1 MSFTAPVINWA
12 GLGPVLIILGAGLL
26 GVLVEAFV
34 PRRARQ
40 VTQTVLSLLALRASG
55 VVLAVRW
62 VARRDPLLT
71 GRAAVRPSGL
81 GEVEDGLSVVAQGV
95 LLVIGFLAL
104 LVMADRTTVGDGA
117 FAAQAADRPGSA
129 EESESTRA
137 GWTTTEVFP
146 LALFCLAGLMLF
158 PAVGDLISLF
168 VTLEMVSLP
177 LYVLAATARHRRL
190 LSQEAALKYLVL
202 GAFASALLLMGA
214 ALLYGVAGSVDYAT
228 ISAAMRQAQGG
239 WMSLAGI
246 TLVTVGL
253 LFKVAVVPFHA
264 WSPDVYQGAPTP
276 VTGLMAAGVKATAFL
291 ALLRFSLRIGY
302 LVVDDL
308 KPVLWALAVLTMLV
322 GTVVGVVQ
330 KDVKRLLAYSA
341 IAHAGY
347 MLIAVTALDQVA
359 VVGLVFY
366 ALAYGVAT
374 VGAFGVVTLVRTYHG
389 GGVGPSGA
397 AGAEAT
403 GLRAYRG
410 LARRSPWLAGAMA
423 VFLLSLAGIPLT
435 AGFMGKFIVFLAGV
449 GAGATWIVVVAVA
462 SSVATAFFYM
472 RLIVLMFFHDPE
484 DQDVVVVGSTGL
496 SMAAIGLAALL
507 TVTMGVLPQAVLETL
522 LQAAMLIS

>member
-40 VTQTVLSLLALRASG
+40 VTQTVLSLLALLASG

-62 VARRDPLLT
+62 VALRDPLLA

-146 LALFCLAGLMLF
+146 LALFCLAGMMLF

-359 VVGLVFY
+359 VVGLVLY

-389 GGVGPSGA
+389 GGVGVAGA

-403 GLRAYRG
+403 GLGAYRG